1 MRRCGVAVALVL
13 ALPLVIAARDP
24 GGDVAPCDAGSVGPS
39 PPDLVSVDAIAEE
52 LGTAAVWRLTFAE
65 PIDVAVPGAPPM
77 QIDILVRDPKIPA
90 VSVGDEQGVNRIV
103 RWVASS
109 ADRPVA
115 VRWIPEHSQTLFNPP
130 VIQGNTIE
138 LRVPGRILLGES
150 ANGTESVQRLRWS
163 VLVRDGSACDR
174 LGGRPSLRLAS
185 ETSTNSSAA
194 TPRQT
199 TSIEP
204 ASASGSRRR
213 LLVAGGVIALALLGL
228 WGLRRFAPR

>member
-24 GGDVAPCDAGSVGPS
+24 GGDVAPCETGSIGPS
-39 PPDLVSVDAIAEE
+39 PPDLVSVDATAEE

-65 PIDVAVPGAPPM
+65 PIEVADPGAAPM

-90 VSVGDEQGVNRIV
+90 ASVGDERGVNRIV

-109 ADRPVA
+109 ADRPIA

-130 VIQGNTIE
+130 VIEGNTVE

-174 LGGRPSLRLAS
+174 LGGRPALRLAS
-185 ETSTNSSAA
+185 ETSTSSPAA
-194 TPRQT
+194 PAAS

-204 ASASGSRRR
+204 AQASRSKRRF
-213 LLVAGGVIALALLGL
+213 LVAGVVIAFALLGL
-228 WGLRRFAPR
+228 WALRRFAPG